1 MFLFGYVIVFANPIV
16 SSEQKIQVD
25 SAFVS
30 PDDLSSPDI
39 KIDESRELLD
49 EENLGVLQ
57 YIVQPGDN
65 LIKIASK
72 FGTTVSKIKKVNN
85 IKDSINPGQ
94 MLVISDDDEGFLY
107 TIPEN
112 VNVVV
117 FANKYNLN
125 LEDFMSLNYV
135 QDQSEILYKDQD
147 VFVNLTQEQAY
158 TNGLLQRP
166 VIIPQEQYKPV
177 IVKATPK
184 SSTPSKT
191 IASTIKKWASSIV
204 SSIINIPDALKKVG
218 IISQWVYKKDIKNS
232 FYPWYCTWYAAIK
245 APNIFPYTDDNQQER
260 IFGWN
265 AREWCGNAKKAWFRV
280 GSKPAA
286 GALIVYRRWGR
297 LASAGHVG
305 KVIKYESDEAKMIIE
320 DMNRVAKFVV
330 TQRREDTDNGNI
342 SCYIYGK

>member
-16 SSEQKIQVD
+16 SSDQKIQVD
-25 SAFVS
+25 SAFVAQ
-30 PDDLSSPDI
+30 DDSSSPDI

-49 EENLGVLQ
+49 EENMGVLQ

-72 FGTTVSKIKKVNN
+72 FGTTVSKIQKVNN

-94 MLVISDDDEGFLY
+94 MLVISDDNDGFLY
-107 TIPEN
+107 TIPED

-125 LEDFMSLNYV
+125 LEDFMSLNYI
-135 QDQSEILYKDQD
+135 QDQSEMLYKEQD
-147 VFVNLTQEQAY
+147 VFINLTQEQAY
-158 TNGLLQRP
+158 DNWLLQRP

-177 IVKATPK
+177 IVKASPK
-184 SSTPSKT
+184 APGTKT
-191 IASTIKKWASSIV
+191 AASTIKKWANGVV
-204 SSIINIPDALKKVG
+204 SAITNNTPNPVKTSG
-218 IISQWVYKKDIKNS
+218 IIAQWVYKKDIKNS
-232 FYPWYCTWYAAIK
+232 FYPGYCTWYAAIK
-245 APNIFPYTDDNQQER
+245 SPNIFPYSSDNKQER
-260 IFGWN
+260 IFWGN
-265 AREWCGNAKKAWFRV
+265 AREWCANAKKAGFKT
-280 GSKPAA
+280 GKKPAA
-286 GALIVYRRWGR
+286 WALIVYARWGR

-305 KVIKYESDEAKMIIE
+305 KVIKYDSDEGRMVIE